1 MSDIVKDLTNYRI
14 KGIEKAEVEYYEA
27 LTRTL
32 DKIEDQIVSLVD
44 KDLPRQAGKLIE
56 LQSAVAIRP
65 KIKAIL
71 DKEYLPFADRVVRK
85 GFGEQAKRVERQFK
99 TIGIIPPEFQELT
112 KGDLA
117 LVKNLKQQYYTQF
130 KDVSN
135 NFTRILS
142 DKVYQNTL
150 VGTEFT
156 VLEKELRESI
166 NGIYANSKDPTVNR
180 LVNYVKRNQGNPA
193 LKDRVDIAIK
203 QLQSKYARTRV
214 GENMKRYAGQILND
228 SLRDFDATL
237 NFNKS
242 KDAGLTFVKYYGDVI
257 PTTRDLCRR
266 MVNGQLNKRKNG
278 LFTIAEIQ
286 DIWAGRSWSGKKG
299 GNPMVVRGGYNCR
312 HQFSYVNPDWYEE
325 DGEESSLLT
334 GKEKPTAVPN
344 PTKSIFGE
352 TSKDEKVLL
361 QKAFGTEPSSFSKA
375 IAFIPALKTLQK
387 SGRGFYRRSDDTL
400 NIGSNRI
407 GDAEEMKVF
416 IHEYTHRIDRIIGQ
430 KFETDTVLKSK
441 FTKGVSADI
450 LERRSLYDPNLFKS
464 ISHLKVKSLIDDNAI
479 LTKGLKKRRTAF
491 TKELDEALA
500 GNKNVLDSL
509 ASDDYFIK
517 LNKQIKTILT
527 DNEIRAYLKSNNRSF
542 GQAQIY
548 QFKLKLK
555 HKVLYSK
562 FQGGYDRQFS
572 GDFNDY
578 IGAITKETLGG
589 GHGKT
594 YYNRYATIFQD
605 GNKKFTEGQ
614 TLEAWAN
621 HSAMTLNPH
630 IIDNL
635 NIKNIERKL
644 MNYFTPNTTKGF
656 DDVVNNFND
665 L

>member
-1 MSDIVKDLTNYRI
+1 MSDIVKDLTEYRI
-14 KGIEKAEVEYYEA
+14 RGIEKAEVEFYES

-32 DKIEDQIVSLVD
+32 DRIEDEIVALAD
-44 KDLPRQAGKLIE
+44 TNLPRQAGKLIE

-142 DKVYQNTL
+142 NKVYQNTL

-166 NGIYANSKDPTVNR
+166 NGIYASSRDPAVNR
-180 LVNYVKRNQGNPA
+180 LVSYVKRNRDNPR
-193 LKDRVDIAIK
+193 LKGRVDSAIK
-203 QLQSKYARTRV
+203 QLQSKYARTRT

-266 MVNGQLNKRKNG
+266 MVSGQLNKRKNG

-334 GKEKPTAVPN
+334 GKEKPTVVPN

-430 KFETDTVLKSK
+430 KFATDTILKSK

-479 LTKGLKKRRTAF
+479 LIKGLKKRRTAF
-491 TKELDEALA
+491 TKELDQALA

-644 MNYFTPNTTKGF
+644 MSYFTPNTTKGF